1 MTLDKKISVAKDLE
15 ECLSIGNVT
24 DSYEVAKNLHKELK
38 AEKAA
43 LTPRVAT
50 ITSDRLSEIIKVL
63 EDASHDAS
71 FIASDEGYLNTDIL
85 LCLSELKLRRD
96 LY

>member
-1 MTLDKKISVAKDLE
+1 MTLDKKISIVKDLE
-15 ECLSIGNVT
+15 GYLSIGDVT
-24 DSYEVAKNLHKELK
+24 DSYEVIKDFHKELK
-38 AEKAA
+38 AEKEA
-43 LTPRVAT
+43 LAQRVST

-71 FIASDEGYLNTDIL
+71 FIASDNGYLNTDIL

>member
-1 MTLDKKISVAKDLE
+1 MTIDKKISIAKDLE
-15 ECLSIGNVT
+15 GYLSIGDVT
-24 DSYEVAKNLHKELK
+24 DSYEVIKDFHKELK
-38 AEKAA
+38 AEKEA
-43 LTPRVAT
+43 LAPRVST

-63 EDASHDAS
+63 EDASRDAS
-71 FIASDEGYLNTDIL
+71 FIAYDKGYLNTDIL